1 MSTKYTGN
9 YTSEAS
15 KIIKRSERL
24 ECQTTED
31 GTCYICNGFF
41 LFKMNPMEYA
51 SIVQPVVCCDAGN
64 WSINQNGRQE
74 RRADLLQIWTDSVK
88 SAEGAA
94 TMEACPMVFKNGKAE
109 IVGYYS
115 AAGGFAA
122 TYNAAFMGAIR
133 AGATFRAKSALS
145 GAVAYDDAEPF
156 ALVLPIKPVPN
167 ICRAVKAYFAEP
179 SNAAKPVQNSD
190 KESKEIA
197 DLRDRLNAAQAEA
210 DTLRE
215 TISQQAA
222 ELASLRETAQC
233 VQDPEIPQKET
244 AESIVSRFCELP
256 GIIATVKG
264 AQTAAPVVWI
274 SGNVEQNAEAIKAAG
289 ARWSAKR
296 GAYYYRV
303 A

>member
-1 MSTKYTGN
+1 MSKKYTGN
-9 YTSEAS
+9 YTNEAS

-115 AAGGFAA
+115 SAGGFAA

-145 GAVAYDDAEPF
+145 GALAYDDAEPF

-167 ICRAVKAYFAEP
+167 ICRAVNAYFAEP

-233 VQDPEIPQKET
+233 VQEPNTQKET
-244 AESIVSRFCELP
+244 TESIVSRFCGIP

-264 AQTAAPVVWI
+264 AQNAAPVVWI
-274 SGNVEQNAEAIKAAG
+274 SGNVEQHAEAIKAAG

>member
-1 MSTKYTGN
+1 MSAKYTGN

-15 KIIKRSERL
+15 KIIKRSELL

-41 LFKMNPMEYA
+41 LFRMNPMEYA

-74 RRADLLQIWTDSVK
+74 RRADLLRIWTDSVK

-115 AAGGFAA
+115 AVGGFAA

-179 SNAAKPVQNSD
+179 NNATKPIQNPD

-197 DLRDRLNAAQAEA
+197 DLRDRLHAAQAEA
-210 DTLRE
+210 ATLRE

-233 VQDPEIPQKET
+233 VQEPNTQKET
-244 AESIVSRFCELP
+244 AESVVSRFCEIP
-256 GIIATVKG
+256 GIVATVKG
-264 AQTAAPVVWI
+264 AQTASPVVWI
-274 SGNVEQNAEAIKAAG
+274 SGNVEQNAEAIKAVG

>member
-1 MSTKYTGN
+1 MSAKYTGN

-133 AGATFRAKSALS
+133 TGATFRAKSALS

-156 ALVLPIKPVPN
+156 ALVLPIKPVPK
-167 ICRAVKAYFAEP
+167 ICRAVKSYFVEP

-190 KESKEIA
+190 KEKAEIA

-210 DTLRE
+210 ATLRE

-222 ELASLRETAQC
+222 EMASLREAAQC
-233 VQDPEIPQKET
+233 AQEPSTQKET